1 MNTKFSKHLVHDC
14 KTCAQASTCPFKTQ
28 KLETPKF
35 QIAYSANTAMLEFK
49 LIPKPQGAQPVV
61 QRSFL

>member
-1 MNTKFSKHLVHDC
+1 MNPKFSKHLIHDC
-14 KTCAQASTCPFKTQ
+14 KTCARASTCPFKTQ

-35 QIAYSANTAMLEFK
+35 QIAYSADAALLEFK
-49 LIPKPQGAQPVV
+49 LVARDAA

>member
-1 MNTKFSKHLVHDC
+1 MNTNFSKHLAHNC
-14 KTCAQASTCPFKTQ
+14 KTCARASTCPFKTQ

-35 QIAYSANTAMLEFK
+35 QIAYSANEVMLEFK
-49 LIPKPQGAQPVV
+49 LIPNPNSFEPAV

>member
-1 MNTKFSKHLVHDC
+1 MNTQFSKHLVHDC
-14 KTCAQASTCPFKTQ
+14 KTCTRANTCPFRQ

-35 QIAYSANTAMLEFK
+35 QIAYSANAALLEFK
-49 LIPKPQGAQPVV
+49 LVARDAA

>member
-1 MNTKFSKHLVHDC
+1 MRLEMNTKFSKHLVHDC
-14 KTCAQASTCPFKTQ
+14 KTCARANTCPFKTQ

-35 QIAYSANTAMLEFK
+35 QIAYSESAAVLEFK
-49 LIPKPQGAQPVV
+49 LISQPIV

>member
-14 KTCAQASTCPFKTQ
+14 KTCARASTCPFKTQ

-35 QIAYSANTAMLEFK
+35 QIAYVSNTAMLEFR
-49 LIPKPQGAQPVV
+49 LIQASTAEANV

>member
-1 MNTKFSKHLVHDC
+1 MKTTFSKHLVHDC
-14 KTCAQASTCPFKTQ
+14 KTCARANTCPFKTQ

-35 QIAYSANTAMLEFK
+35 QIAYSAHTARLEFK
-49 LIPKPQGAQPVV
+49 LIPLEAVAAG

>member
-14 KTCAQASTCPFKTQ
+14 KSCARASTCPFKTL

-35 QIAYSANTAMLEFK
+35 QIAYSSHVALLEFK
-49 LIPKPQGAQPVV
+49 LVARDAA